1 MKSFWSSVV
10 LITYVALVG
19 CGGGSGGT
27 KSPAGSGGSS
37 GGSTTAGA
45 GGSDAGGSAGGGI
58 AGGGTDAGQSKA
70 DARLANPDQASS
82 KDDAAGSANACQD
95 FTPCGGNL
103 VGTWHLSSECAR
115 YVDSSYCQGRAIS
128 MDMSGSLLTYTF
140 NANGSF
146 AVSFSGSIEETIR
159 YPITC
164 FSSDAGAAQTCSDL
178 EQGVRQAMQAGADAG
193 ALTINL
199 TSFTC
204 ALDTEQSCVCDEKA
218 TPSAISVTGTYTT
231 SGGQFTTTVL
241 NESPMPD
248 GGIGDAGT
256 GAPTDYCVVGN
267 TLRLRS
273 TSSSSSG
280 SDTIS
285 TLTK

>member
-1 MKSFWSSVV
+1 
-10 LITYVALVG
+10 
-19 CGGGSGGT
+19 
-27 KSPAGSGGSS
+27 
-37 GGSTTAGA
+37 
-45 GGSDAGGSAGGGI
+45 
-58 AGGGTDAGQSKA
+58 
-70 DARLANPDQASS
+70 
-82 KDDAAGSANACQD
+82 
-95 FTPCGGNL
+95 
-103 VGTWHLSSECAR
+103 
-115 YVDSSYCQGRAIS
+115 

-140 NANGSF
+140 NANGTF

-164 FSSDAGAAQTCSDL
+164 FYSDAGAAQTCSDL

-193 ALTINL
+193 TLTVNL

-204 ALDTEQSCVCDEKA
+204 ALDTEQSCVCDEKV

-231 SGGQFTTTVL
+231 SGGQFTATVL

-256 GAPTDYCVVGN
+256 SAPTDYCVAGN
-267 TLRLRS
+267 TLKLRS
-273 TSSSSSG
+273 FSSSG
-280 SDTIS
+280 SGNNTVS

>member
-1 MKSFWSSVV
+1 MKSFRFSVV

-45 GGSDAGGSAGGGI
+45 GGSGAGGNAGGGI
-58 AGGGTDAGQSKA
+58 SGGGTDAGQSKA
-70 DARLANPDQASS
+70 DARLSNPDQAGP

-95 FTPCGGNL
+95 FTPCGGDL
-103 VGTWHLSSECAR
+103 VGTWHLRSECAR
-115 YVDSSYCQGRAIS
+115 YVDSSLCQGRAIS
-128 MDMSGSLLTYTF
+128 MEMSGSLPTYTF
-140 NANGSF
+140 NANGTF

-159 YPITC
+159 YPIAC
-164 FSSDAGAAQTCSDL
+164 FHSDAGAVQTCSNL
-178 EQGVRQAMQAGADAG
+178 ERSVQQAMQAGADAG
-193 ALTINL
+193 ALTVNL
-199 TSFTC
+199 TTFTC
-204 ALDTEQSCVCDEKA
+204 ALDTEQSCVCDEKV

-231 SGGQFTTTVL
+231 CGGQFTARVL
-241 NESPMPD
+241 NES

-256 GAPTDYCVVGN
+256 GAPTDYCVAGN

-273 TSSSSSG
+273 TSSG
-280 SDTIS
+280 SETIS